1 MAEKLK
7 TFVDT
12 TWTLS
17 DVDTSTNKL
26 TMFTNDAN
34 TQAVVKDVQVNVSKK
49 IKGTINTGN
58 CVVSDEITTLSGS
71 DIVDKNEGMSIEI
84 PVPFGITI
92 TRRFEDMYIS
102 NLNYAT
108 STTNFTKVENIA
120 LAGVS
125 PQITIIAGTNLSESE
140 LASTYSSVLNTDKF
154 PNAVSV
160 AAELPTEIKTS
171 KSIATMSQP
180 AWVYRHSDTR
190 MYYFYYNGNNITQL
204 HYSTNEGGS
213 WTALNT
219 ETYGYRCVN
228 PNGRISW
235 VSSTAYSFVNPGDTA
250 VSGTV
255 QLSGRITGNYGTSS
269 YTHASECNGWHFWC
283 PNSTYTTILYGYHKD
298 KNIAVT
304 ITLNSAMVLS
314 TAGGL
319 CVSYNSTEGKYFLMS
334 WDSTTRYLHRINT
347 DIDALEADGTGTGTI
362 LSTSLGITHYSG
374 SDTVTNWLPSTN
386 DIIFRATG
394 TNKPM
399 RTTIYGT
406 TPFFTTPTLVHDEAI
421 IGGVCFS
428 LNTIPLGEDHV
439 IDVYAD
445 YLDTKATIQVRA
457 TGVEITE

>member
-26 TMFTNDAN
+26 TMFTNNAT

-49 IKGTINTGN
+49 IKGTMNIGN

-71 DIVDKNEGMSIEI
+71 AIVDKNEGMSIEI

-92 TRRFEDMYIS
+92 TRSAYDIYTA
-102 NLNYAT
+102 NLQYAT
-108 STTNFTKVENIA
+108 STTNSTTVENGIRF
-120 LAGVS
+120 VKV
-125 PQITIIAGTNLSESE
+125 PQITTITGTNLSESE
-140 LASTYSSVLNTDKF
+140 IASTYSSVLNIDKF
-154 PNAVSV
+154 PGA
-160 AAELPTEIKTS
+160 LPTVANKNS
-171 KSIATMSQP
+171 KSIATMSTP
-180 AWVYRHSDTR
+180 AFVYRHSDNR
-190 MYYFYYNGNNITQL
+190 MYYFYYDGNSTTQL
-204 HYSTNEGGS
+204 LYSTNEGAS
-213 WTALNT
+213 WIALDT
-219 ETYGYRCVN
+219 SSYAYKCVAQ
-228 PNGRISW
+228 NGRLSW
-235 VSSTAYSFVNPGDTA
+235 VSGTAYGFVNPGEIA

-255 QLSGRITGNYGTSS
+255 QLSGRAGINRATSS

-283 PNSTYTTILYGYHKD
+283 PNNSYTTTLYGYNKD
-298 KNIAVT
+298 KNIAVN
-304 ITLNSAMVLS
+304 ITLNSAMQLS
-314 TAGGL
+314 SKGGL
-319 CVSYNSTEGKYFLMS
+319 CVSYNATEGKYFLMS
-334 WDSTTRYLHRINT
+334 WNSSTQYLHIINT
-347 DIDALEADGTGTGTI
+347 DIDALVADSTGTGTS
-362 LSTSLGITHYSG
+362 LTTSLGIAHCTT

-406 TPFFTTPTLVHDEAI
+406 TPFFTAPTLVYDEAI
-421 IGGVCFS
+421 LGGVCPS
-428 LNTIPLGEDHV
+428 VTRAIGEGQV
-439 IDVYAD
+439 IDVYTD

>member
-26 TMFTNDAN
+26 MMFTNDAN

-49 IKGTINTGN
+49 IKGTMNIGN

-71 DIVDKNEGMSIEI
+71 AIVDKNEGMSIEI

-92 TRRFEDMYIS
+92 TRSAYDMYTA
-102 NLNYAT
+102 NLHYAT
-108 STTNFTKVENIA
+108 STTNFTTVENGIRVVT
-120 LAGVS
+120 L
-125 PQITIIAGTNLSESE
+125 PQITTIDGTNLSESE
-140 LASTYSSVLNTDKF
+140 IASTYKSVLNIDKF
-154 PNAVSV
+154 PNAV
-160 AAELPTEIKTS
+160 ALPTVANKKS
-171 KSIATMSQP
+171 KSIATMSTP
-180 AWVYRHSDTR
+180 AFVYRHSDNR
-190 MYYFYYNGNNITQL
+190 MYYFYYDGDSTTQL
-204 HYSTNEGGS
+204 LYSTNEGAS
-213 WTALNT
+213 WIALDT
-219 ETYGYRCVN
+219 SSYAYKCVAQ
-228 PNGRISW
+228 NGRLSW
-235 VSSTAYSFVNPGDTA
+235 VSGTAYGFVNPGEIA

-255 QLSGRITGNYGTSS
+255 QLSGRASISVATSS

-283 PNSTYTTILYGYHKD
+283 PNSSYTTTLYGYHKD
-298 KNIAVT
+298 KNIAVN
-304 ITLNSAMVLS
+304 ITLNSAMQLS
-314 TAGGL
+314 SAGGL
-319 CVSYNSTEGKYFLMS
+319 CVSYNATEGKYFIMS
-334 WDSTTRYLHRINT
+334 WNAAVRYLHRINT
-347 DIDALEADGTGTGTI
+347 DIDALVADGTGTGTS
-362 LSTSLGITHYSG
+362 LTTSLGIAHYTA
-374 SDTVTNWLPSTN
+374 SDTVTTWLPGTN

-421 IGGVCFS
+421 IGGICPNPV
-428 LNTIPLGEDHV
+428 TIAIGEEQV

-445 YLDTKATIQVRA
+445 YLDTEATIQVRA

>member
-49 IKGTINTGN
+49 IKGTMNIGN
-58 CVVSDEITTLSGS
+58 CVVSDEIITLSGS
-71 DIVDKNEGMSIEI
+71 AIVDKNEGMSIEI
-84 PVPFGITI
+84 PVPFGVTI
-92 TRRFEDMYIS
+92 TRSAYDMYTA
-102 NLNYAT
+102 NLHYAT
-108 STTNFTKVENIA
+108 STTNFTTVENGIRVVT
-120 LAGVS
+120 L
-125 PQITIIAGTNLSESE
+125 PQTTTIAGTNLSESDI
-140 LASTYSSVLNTDKF
+140 ASTYKSVLNIDKF
-154 PNAVSV
+154 PNAV
-160 AAELPTEIKTS
+160 ALPTVKKTS

-190 MYYFYYNGNNITQL
+190 MYYFYYDNNSTTQL
-204 HYSTNEGGS
+204 LYSTNEGAS
-213 WTALNT
+213 WTNLENSSYA
-219 ETYGYRCVN
+219 YKCVN
-228 PNGRISW
+228 QNGRISW
-235 VSSTAYSFVNPGDTA
+235 VNGTTYGFVNPGEIA

-255 QLSGRITGNYGTSS
+255 PLSGRAGISVATSS

-283 PNSTYTTILYGYHKD
+283 PNSSYPTSLYGYHKD
-298 KNIAVT
+298 KNIAVN
-304 ITLNSAMVLS
+304 ITLNSAMQLS
-314 TAGGL
+314 SAGGL
-319 CVSYNSTEGKYFLMS
+319 CVSYNATEGKYFLMS
-334 WDSTTRYLHRINT
+334 WDSSSRYLHRIDT
-347 DIDALEADGTGTGTI
+347 DIDALVADGTGTGTR
-362 LSTSLGITHYSG
+362 LSTNLGIAHYTG
-374 SDTVTNWLPSTN
+374 FDTVTTWLPGTN

-421 IGGVCFS
+421 IGGVCP
-428 LNTIPLGEDHV
+428 NPVTIAIGEKQV

-445 YLDTKATIQVRA
+445 YLDTEATIQVRA

>member
-26 TMFTNDAN
+26 TMFTNNDA

-49 IKGTINTGN
+49 IKGTINAGN
-58 CVVSDEITTLSGS
+58 CVVSDEIVTLSGS
-71 DIVDKNEGMSIEI
+71 AIVDKNEGMSIEI

-92 TRRFEDMYIS
+92 TRRFEDMYTS

-125 PQITIIAGTNLSESE
+125 PQITVIAGTNLSESE

-154 PNAVSV
+154 PNAVSS
-160 AAELPTEIKTS
+160 AAVLPTEIKTS

-180 AWVYRHSDTR
+180 AFVYRHSDTR
-190 MYYFYYNGNNITQL
+190 MYYFYYDGNSTTQL
-204 HYSTNEGGS
+204 LYSTNEGAS
-213 WTALNT
+213 WTAL
-219 ETYGYRCVN
+219 ETSNYAYRCIN
-228 PNGRISW
+228 QNGRISW
-235 VSSTAYSFVNPGDTA
+235 VYGTVYSFVNPGATA

-255 QLSGRITGNYGTSS
+255 QLSGRITGNYSTST

-283 PNSTYTTILYGYHKD
+283 PSNSYTTVLYGYHKD

-304 ITLNSAMVLS
+304 INLNSAIVLGAS
-314 TAGGL
+314 GGL
-319 CVSYNSTEGKYFLMS
+319 CVSYNATEGKYFIMS
-334 WDSTTRYLHRINT
+334 WDSSTRYLHRINT
-347 DIDALEADGTGTGTI
+347 DIDALVADGTGTGTV
-362 LSTSLGITHYSG
+362 LSTNLGINHYTG
-374 SDTVTNWLPSTN
+374 SDTITSWIPGTN
-386 DIIFRATG
+386 DIVFRATG

-406 TPFFTTPTLVHDEAI
+406 TPFFTTPTLVQDVAI

-445 YLDTKATIQVRA
+445 HLDTKATIQVRA

>member
-49 IKGTINTGN
+49 IKGTINIGN

-71 DIVDKNEGMSIEI
+71 AIVDKNEGMSIEI

-92 TRRFEDMYIS
+92 TRSAYDIYTA
-102 NLNYAT
+102 NLQYAT
-108 STTNFTKVENIA
+108 STTNSTTVENGIR
-120 LAGVS
+120 VVKV
-125 PQITIIAGTNLSESE
+125 PQITTIGGTNLSESE
-140 LASTYSSVLNTDKF
+140 IASTYKSVLNIDKF
-154 PNAVSV
+154 PNAV
-160 AAELPTEIKTS
+160 ALPTVANKKS
-171 KSIATMSQP
+171 KSIATMSTP
-180 AWVYRHSDTR
+180 AFVYRHSDNR
-190 MYYFYYNGNNITQL
+190 MYYFYYDSDSITQL
-204 HYSTNEGGS
+204 FYSTNEGAS
-213 WTALNT
+213 WVAL
-219 ETYGYRCVN
+219 ETSNYAYKCVN
-228 PNGRISW
+228 QKGRISW
-235 VSSTAYSFVNPGDTA
+235 VSGTAYGFVNPGEIV

-255 QLSGRITGNYGTSS
+255 QLSGRAGINRATSS

-283 PNSTYTTILYGYHKD
+283 PNNSYNTTLYGYHKD
-298 KNIAVT
+298 KNIAVN
-304 ITLNSAMVLS
+304 ITLNSTMNVNS
-314 TAGGL
+314 GGGL
-319 CVSYNSTEGKYFLMS
+319 CVSYNATEGKYFIMS
-334 WDSTTRYLHRINT
+334 WNAAVRYLHRINT
-347 DIDALEADGTGTGTI
+347 DIDALVADSTGTGTS
-362 LSTSLGITHYSG
+362 LTTSLGITHYTG
-374 SDTVTNWLPSTN
+374 SDTVTTWLPGTN

-421 IGGVCFS
+421 IGGVCPS
-428 LNTIPLGEDHV
+428 VTIAIGEEQV
-439 IDVYAD
+439 IDVYTD
-445 YLDTKATIQVRA
+445 YLDTEATIQVRA

>member
-71 DIVDKNEGMSIEI
+71 AIVDKNEGMSIEI

-92 TRRFEDMYIS
+92 TRSAYDMYTA
-102 NLNYAT
+102 NLHYAT
-108 STTNFTKVENIA
+108 STTNFTTVENGIRVVT
-120 LAGVS
+120 L
-125 PQITIIAGTNLSESE
+125 PQTTTITGTTLSESE
-140 LASTYSSVLNTDKF
+140 IASTYRYVLNIDKF
-154 PNAVSV
+154 PNAV
-160 AAELPTEIKTS
+160 ALPTELKTL
-171 KSIATMSQP
+171 KNIATMSQP
-180 AWVYRHSDTR
+180 AFVYRHSNTR
-190 MYYFYYNGNNITQL
+190 MYYFYYDGNSTTQL
-204 HYSTNEGGS
+204 LYSTNEGAS
-213 WTALNT
+213 WVALENSN
-219 ETYGYRCVN
+219 YAYKCVN
-228 PNGRISW
+228 QNGRISW
-235 VSSTAYSFVNPGDTA
+235 VSGTAYGFVNPGETA
-250 VSGTV
+250 VGGTV
-255 QLSGRITGNYGTSS
+255 QLSGRAGISVATST

-283 PNSTYTTILYGYHKD
+283 PNSGATTTLYGYHKD
-298 KNIAVT
+298 KNIAVN
-304 ITLNSAMVLS
+304 ITLNSAMLLS
-314 TAGGL
+314 SSGGL
-319 CVSYNSTEGKYFLMS
+319 CVSYNATEGKYFLMS
-334 WDSTTRYLHRINT
+334 WDSSTRYLHRINT
-347 DIDALEADGTGTGTI
+347 DIDALVADSTGTGTS
-362 LSTSLGITHYSG
+362 LTTSLGIAHYTG
-374 SDTVTNWLPSTN
+374 FDTVTSHLPGTN
-386 DIIFRATG
+386 DIIFMATG

-421 IGGVCFS
+421 IGGVCPS
-428 LNTIPLGEDHV
+428 VTRLIGEEKV

-445 YLDTKATIQVRA
+445 YLDTEATIQVRA